1 MIVEYS
7 LYRVERRRRVQER
20 LWTCGLWSTGWNA
33 VVVNVKDDRY
43 MRRERVLC
51 R

>member
-1 MIVEYS
+1 MEYS
-7 LYRVERRRRVQER
+7 LYNRVERRRRVQER
-20 LWTCGLWSTGWNA
+20 LWTRGLWSTGWNA

-43 MRRERVLC
+43 MRMLC